1 MNEEYNLERL
11 RELQD
16 RLETTEQE
24 LVRRDA
30 LLAAIVQNAQDSIIA
45 RDLNG
50 KIIAWNQA
58 SEQLYGW
65 TSEEMIGESIN
76 KLIPPDK
83 MKEHE
88 AWIQSIKEG
97 KPIGPLFTERCTK
110 SGERVKVW
118 ITVSPIVARNGEV
131 LGASAIEHEANDDNG
146 R

>member
-11 RELQD
+11 RELQN

-24 LVRRDA
+24 LARRDA

-50 KIIAWNQA
+50 KIIAWNRA
-58 SEQLYGW
+58 SEELYGW
-65 TSEEMIGESIN
+65 TSEEMIGESIY
-76 KLIPPDK
+76 KIIPPDK
-83 MKEHE
+83 REEHE
-88 AWIQSIKEG
+88 AWITSIKKGEA
-97 KPIGPLFTERCTK
+97 IGPLFTERCTK
-110 SGERVKVW
+110 DGREVRVW

-131 LGASAIEHEANDDNG
+131 LGASAIEHEGFENG